1 VHIEKGCIFS
11 VCFLDLAVAFFFNS
25 VDTYRYTTIAYLAAP
40 NFFCIH
46 LYSFGETLLSV
57 CLVAASRQSLQYPA

>member
-11 VCFLDLAVAFFFNS
+11 MCFLDLAVAFFNS
-25 VDTYRYTTIAYLAAP
+25 VDTYRYTTIANLAAP
-40 NFFCIH
+40 NFFYIH